1 MVRSHFYIFLGG
13 NHMAL
18 QLRTVTVRRLQE
30 TTNSEQEWA
39 FLEEL
44 KSSLHVERPRI
55 VLNCA
60 EVRSFSHSS
69 LRLLLCCLEEA
80 MKRNGD
86 VRLSTL
92 SQSARAAL
100 ESSGMER
107 LFQVFEDDAAA
118 VKSFQRLPILT
129 IPQSQAVAT
138 SPEGCDVAVLSI
150 EATENVA

>member
-1 MVRSHFYIFLGG
+1 
-13 NHMAL
+13 MAL
-18 QLRTVTVRRLQE
+18 QLRTVTVRRLPE
-30 TTNSEQEWA
+30 TKNGEQEWA

-44 KSSLHVERPRI
+44 KSSLRVERPRI

-60 EVRSFSHSS
+60 EVSSFSHSS

-86 VRLSTL
+86 VKLSTL

-100 ESSGMER
+100 ESSGMDR
-107 LFQVFEDDAAA
+107 LFQIFEDDAAA

-129 IPQSQAVAT
+129 IPQPSAVVA
-138 SPEGCDVAVLSI
+138 SPEGCTVAVLPI
-150 EATENVA
+150 EAAENAA

>member
-1 MVRSHFYIFLGG
+1 
-13 NHMAL
+13 MAL
-18 QLRTVTVRRLQE
+18 QLRTVTVRQLPE
-30 TTNSEQEWA
+30 TKNSEQEWA

-60 EVRSFSHSS
+60 EAHSFSHSS

-92 SQSARAAL
+92 SQPARAAL
-100 ESSGMER
+100 ESNGMDR
-107 LFQVFEDDAAA
+107 LFQIFEDDAAA
-118 VKSFQRLPILT
+118 VQSFQRLPILT
-129 IPQSQAVAT
+129 MPQPSASAPAIGPEAYDPAASLPIEVA
-138 SPEGCDVAVLSI
+138 
-150 EATENVA
+150 ENAA